1 MTAATVRP
9 YVFRFDRCPT
19 PAPIAAAHAA
29 IPDDAWTDD
38 AHGDPDW
45 RRAVT
50 LVLAEQIRGGAGMT
64 IRP

>member
-9 YVFRFDRCPT
+9 YVFRFDTLPDHDALT
-19 PAPIAAAHAA
+19 SAHAG
-29 IPDDAWTDD
+29 IPDDAWTRD

-50 LVLAEQIRGGAGMT
+50 LVLAQQIRGELA
-64 IRP
+64 